1 MPEDLVHHKLPN
13 RTVSKL
19 GDLLEDLV
27 LWGLKRLSDGP
38 RVAIGWRSDGTQ
50 MAIGWQSGG
59 NRVALG
65 WHSGGKRMAIRMA
78 LRWHSD
84 GDRMAIG
91 WHSNGTQSQSALIT
105 HLNLAGQRRRRREAL
120 V

>member
-1 MPEDLVHHKLPN
+1 M
-13 RTVSKL
+13 
-19 GDLLEDLV
+19 

-50 MAIGWQSGG
+50 MAIGWHSGG
-59 NRVALG
+59 N
-65 WHSGGKRMAIRMA
+65 RMAIRMA
-78 LRWHSD
+78 LRWQSD

>member
-1 MPEDLVHHKLPN
+1 M
-13 RTVSKL
+13 
-19 GDLLEDLV
+19 

-38 RVAIGWRSDGTQ
+38 RVAIGWHSDGNRV
-50 MAIGWQSGG
+50 AIGWQSGG
-59 NRVALG
+59 TQ
-65 WHSGGKRMAIRMA
+65 MA
-78 LRWHSD
+78 LRWQSD